1 MITVATPSALVDI
14 LGVFKALD
22 SSAKPIAVNFLHPY
36 MNLKCLNQ
44 LIYHYYYSLHR
55 HSHLGS
61 RYSWLHYPSINNY
74 YHQYLSPNLFRPDQ
88 FYLSDFPRKV
98 VLSYTEI
105 FLKQWVLLQ
114 EMDSFGIIKPCSEIG
129 IINLLESQ
137 MSFFLTEEDVTIIR
151 CRHVGFVPTPC
162 RRDSN
167 RSVRSPNRRRRQSA
181 ARCPDDPSGNSA
193 FPFRPTWPLCAC
205 YRSPYFR
212 MSRHYVP
219 KNLHNEWIRCRRV
232 RAPRSLYR
240 RKVRYNTTPIPVN
253 MNRRQVN

>member
-1 MITVATPSALVDI
+1 MDI
-14 LGVFKALD
+14 LVLFCDL
-22 SSAKPIAVNFLHPY
+22 SLFYSIHLLQNNFLHNDLLVVRYEIEKAFPY
-36 MNLKCLNQ
+36 EF
-44 LIYHYYYSLHR
+44 
-55 HSHLGS
+55 
-61 RYSWLHYPSINNY
+61 PSINNY
-74 YHQYLSPNLFRPDQ
+74 YHQCLSPNLFRPDQ

-114 EMDSFGIIKPCSEIG
+114 EMDPFGIIKPCSEIG

-167 RSVRSPNRRRRQSA
+167 RSVRSPNRRRRQPA

-193 FPFRPTWPLCAC
+193 FPDPPTRLRAVPRRKRRFPGRTFRFAC
-205 YRSPYFR
+205 DI
-212 MSRHYVP
+212 P
-219 KNLHNEWIRCRRV
+219 KNPDNTTRCRQ
-232 RAPRSLYR
+232 
-240 RKVRYNTTPIPVN
+240 TPSP
-253 MNRRQVN
+253 

>member
-1 MITVATPSALVDI
+1 MPDIVIPSNVAPILLLGLDSPYEIFGVIVTLPSTFDLSTAVITVATPSALVDI

-129 IINLLESQ
+129 IIDLLES
-137 MSFFLTEEDVTIIR
+137 
-151 CRHVGFVPTPC
+151 
-162 RRDSN
+162 
-167 RSVRSPNRRRRQSA
+167 
-181 ARCPDDPSGNSA
+181 
-193 FPFRPTWPLCAC
+193 
-205 YRSPYFR
+205 
-212 MSRHYVP
+212 
-219 KNLHNEWIRCRRV
+219 
-232 RAPRSLYR
+232 
-240 RKVRYNTTPIPVN
+240 
-253 MNRRQVN
+253 